1 MYAFLPGALL
11 LEEIVSNCGLDGI
24 NAIID
29 AAKSRFSE
37 SKREKASGSSA
48 WWRVSNCYLK

>member
-1 MYAFLPGALL
+1 MYIFLPGALL
-11 LEEIVSNCGLDGI
+11 LEEIVGSCGMDGI

-37 SKREKASGSSA
+37 SKREKASGSPV
-48 WWRVSNCYLK
+48 WWRVSISS